1 MEDNC
6 IYEFLDSIFTGYVN
20 YVDMICDMRI
30 YNNFDEFCEVMVDM
44 NDYFGIGYDAWD
56 KISNFFDYNRFYQ
69 SYSSINEIY
78 ELDNGMLVEIVK

>member
-1 MEDNC
+1 
-6 IYEFLDSIFTGYVN
+6 
-20 YVDMICDMRI
+20 
-30 YNNFDEFCEVMVDM
+30 M